1 MPMAVVMDFGRSVT
15 YSSCERRKARL
26 SASTLHSVVSTPERI
41 PARMALQLLRSSANF
56 S

>member
-15 YSSCERRKARL
+15 YSSCERRKTRL
-26 SASTLHSVVSTPERI
+26 SASTLHSVVSTPERM
-41 PARMALQLLRSSANF
+41 PARMALQLLRSNANF